1 MAVTRVLAWC
11 TLAVL
16 ALPPDSHSA
25 ESSKPLQPVK
35 RHPGAAPTDPYF
47 TAQIQIARLR
57 QTADQLRLL
66 ANQPVPVNAK
76 ADAREE
82 YIRHEEWLRQ
92 AGHRVNILANEWE
105 QRVKPAA
112 TSAARAA
119 EVNSFF
125 ELQAATLQS
134 KLHRESLTLDIHSEA
149 VRSAGDTAR
158 LVIGKMN

>member
-1 MAVTRVLAWC
+1 MALTRVLAWSA
-11 TLAVL
+11 LAVL
-16 ALPPDSHSA
+16 ALPLLSYPADP
-25 ESSKPLQPVK
+25 SSLFQPVK

-76 ADAREE
+76 ADTREE
-82 YIRHEEWLRQ
+82 FIRHEEWLRR
-92 AGHRVNILANEWE
+92 AGHRVNVLANEWE

-112 TSAARAA
+112 TTAARAA
-119 EVNSFF
+119 DVNSFF

-134 KLHRESLTLDIHSEA
+134 KLHRESLTLDVHSEP